1 MSELNN
7 AEEIVRQKSRRF
19 RTIVTAVVGLV
30 IIGLI
35 ALLISGGFGGP
46 VAQPKN
52 SSDDFPAPSAK
63 VEKTLEGYQTQVPD
77 WKDCGDGFECAT
89 VLAPLDWSDLT
100 SEQIGLAMIRKPAT
114 GAQPLGSLFINPG
127 GPGASGIEYA
137 RYAGTDGLDAVLLK
151 NYDIVGWDPR
161 GVGNSSPIE
170 CFTDAEL
177 DEQLY
182 GLDDSLDLTRGSA
195 EWLEASTDNAREIGD
210 ACAENSGALVSHVDT
225 ESTVQDLDMMRAIV
239 GDKQLNYL
247 GFSYG
252 TYIGARY
259 ADRFPEN
266 AGRLVLDGAIDPRVT
281 EREMVREQTIG
292 FELALRAYVTDCLAS
307 NDCPL
312 TGTVDEAMKQISD
325 MLDQVDAKPLRGSDG
340 RYVSSGTLLTA
351 IITPLYNEDNWE
363 YLNMLF
369 ESIPA
374 GDADIALALSD
385 SYYSRDTDGSY
396 SDNSTEASWAIN
408 CLDYPS
414 DANVE
419 EMRAEAAE
427 LEKLAPTIGRFQT
440 YGGTFCAEWPGD
452 AVENRGAVKAEGANP
467 ILVIGT
473 TGDPATPYLW
483 AEALADQLENGVLVT
498 YQGEGHTAYGT
509 SSCASKVIDSF
520 LVDGTV
526 PNEDPQCT
534 Q

>member
-1 MSELNN
+1 MSELTN

-19 RTIVTAVVGLV
+19 RIIVTAVVGLV
-30 IIGLI
+30 IVGLV
-35 ALLISGGFGGP
+35 ALLVGGGLGQSKSNP
-46 VAQPKN
+46 ENAE
-52 SSDDFPAPSAK
+52 DFPAPVEE
-63 VEKTLEGYQTQVPD
+63 VEKTLNGYQTQEPN
-77 WKDCGDGFECAT
+77 WQDCGDGFECAT
-89 VLAPLDWSDLT
+89 VLAPLDWADLNG
-100 SEQIGLAMIRKPAT
+100 EQIPLAMIRKPAT
-114 GAQPLGSLFINPG
+114 GDNPLGSLFINPG

-137 RYAGTDGLDAVLLK
+137 RYAGTDGLNSALLK

-170 CFTDAEL
+170 CFSDAEL

-182 GLDDSLDLTRGSA
+182 GLDDSLDLKRGSA
-195 EWLEASTDNAREIGD
+195 EWLDASTDSAREVGD
-210 ACAENSGALVSHVDT
+210 ACAENSGELVSHVDT
-225 ESTVQDLDMMRAIV
+225 DSTVQDLDMMRAIV

-292 FELALRAYVTDCLAS
+292 FELALRAYVTDCLTNS
-307 NDCPL
+307 YCPL
-312 TGTVDEAMKQISD
+312 TGTADEAMKQISD

-385 SYYSRDTDGSY
+385 SYYSRDADGRY
-396 SDNSTEASWAIN
+396 TDNSTEASWAIN
-408 CLDYPS
+408 CLDYPT

-452 AVENRGAVKAEGANP
+452 AVENRGAVTGAGANP
-467 ILVIGT
+467 ILVVGT

-483 AEALADQLENGVLVT
+483 AEALAEQLESGVLVT

-509 SSCASKVIDSF
+509 STCASTVIDEF
-520 LVDGTV
+520 LVEGTI
-526 PNEDPQCT
+526 PTADPQCT